1 MSCMCLMSD
10 CLRANMI
17 VTAETAA
24 VSLQRRICR
33 PSALQCWRA
42 SCRPAPLLLLAAA
55 RLRKLMTALL
65 IKVTDGG
72 WAAGR
77 SVPGQLQWLHESA
90 QVVFL
95 NMYYC
100 HKYLMTTLI
109 FSFCNMIIDY
119 EVSIYKLL
127 FCIPTQ
133 DSKIFMDTIAMASS
147 VKPLLETQL
156 RISKNLLIHL
166 LMSVSSS
173 VATLKWIV

>member
-55 RLRKLMTALL
+55 QLRKLMTALL

-72 WAAGR
+72 RAAGLL
-77 SVPGQLQWLHESA
+77 GA
-90 QVVFL
+90 QCQA
-95 NMYYC
+95 NYNG
-100 HKYLMTTLI
+100 
-109 FSFCNMIIDY
+109 S
-119 EVSIYKLL
+119 
-127 FCIPTQ
+127 
-133 DSKIFMDTIAMASS
+133 
-147 VKPLLETQL
+147 
-156 RISKNLLIHL
+156 
-166 LMSVSSS
+166 MS
-173 VATLKWIV
+173 LPRLCF